1 LLSCGKPTLPENT
14 RGRFIDADGLVVDLT
29 SAPRPDEWL
38 VNLELE
44 RLEVDIV
51 VTIVG
56 GDHWTLGRR
65 YWSVDPLYWPVAS
78 AIAVLKVRDG
88 SQRRRRAQQRGDGL
102 SRAAI
107 PRHNG

>member
-14 RGRFIDADGLVVDLT
+14 RGRFIDANGLVVDLT

-44 RLEVDIV
+44 RLKVGIV

-56 GDHWTLGRR
+56 DHRTLGRR
-65 YWSVDPLYWPVAS
+65 YWSVDPLYWPVAP
-78 AIAVLKVRDG
+78 AIAVRKVRDG